1 MSEVKTVTPIT
12 NVKNNVVFSMN
23 LYMFTTI
30 SKQQAT
36 LCTWLIPCVFN
47 NFSLQ
52 LKVLLVCL
60 GDLVSHCMMLSEEQ
74 LWITCTASVRAWLIN

>member
-1 MSEVKTVTPIT
+1 MSEVKTVTSMT
-12 NVKNNVVFSMN
+12 NIKNNVLFSMN

-36 LCTWLIPCVFN
+36 LGTWLIPCVFN

-74 LWITCTASVRAWLIN
+74 LWIICTASVRASLIS